1 MEFVDDLP
9 ARTRKSRGPSA
20 YVAEAAE
27 LREHPGQWAS
37 LKVCSK
43 VNHASQLAFGIRTG
57 RLAAF
62 RPAGSYEA
70 RVLTRSFTTLAP
82 RETAVYVRYV
92 GIVTKTRRVKIGSV
106 KPV

>member
-9 ARTRKSRGPSA
+9 ARSRKSRGPSA

-27 LREHPGQWAS
+27 LREHPGQWAI
-37 LKVCSK
+37 LRTLPK
-43 VNHASQLAFGIRTG
+43 VNHASQLACGIRTG

-70 RVLTRSFTTLAP
+70 TVLTRPERAVHVP
-82 RETAVYVRYV
+82 RESAVYVRYV
-92 GIVTKTRRVKIGSV
+92 GITERGQAGVV
-106 KPV
+106 